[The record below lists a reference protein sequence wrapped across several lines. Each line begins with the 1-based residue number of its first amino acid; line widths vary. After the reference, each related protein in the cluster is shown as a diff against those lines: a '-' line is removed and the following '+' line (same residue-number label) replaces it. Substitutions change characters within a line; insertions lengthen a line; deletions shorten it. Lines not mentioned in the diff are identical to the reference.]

1 MNREEKCSDSLSL
14 SEGTE
19 FSESISERAMSPWTA
34 PQDTGWT
41 RSFWLSA
48 WEKRGAV
55 HAFAIQ
61 VKAINELKEKFRE
74 NPQVTIHGESY
85 VNLSRYISE
94 ARIIMYNLGYLPG
107 GDCDLTT
114 KTEETLRSLEQ
125 ACQLVLPKGVIS
137 VVAYPGHP
145 EGAREAVA
153 VEEYLKALPGSVF
166 EVLTLRQT
174 NRSAKTPVQHFVFR
188 NR

>member
-1 MNREEKCSDSLSL
+1 
-14 SEGTE
+14 
-19 FSESISERAMSPWTA
+19 
-34 PQDTGWT
+34 
-41 RSFWLSA
+41 
-48 WEKRGAV
+48 
-55 HAFAIQ
+55 
-61 VKAINELKEKFRE
+61 
-74 NPQVTIHGESY
+74 
-85 VNLSRYISE
+85 
-94 ARIIMYNLGYLPG
+94 MYNLGYLPG

-137 VVAYPGHP
+137 VVAYPGHS
-145 EGAREAVA
+145 EGAREAAA
-153 VEEYLKALPGSVF
+153 VEEYLKALPGSVY

>member
-1 MNREEKCSDSLSL
+1 MFGLSITERGHRILREYIRKGDVAVDC
-14 SEGTE
+14 
-19 FSESISERAMSPWTA
+19 TA
-34 PQDTGWT
+34 GHGLDTLFLAECVG
-41 RSFWLSA
+41 
-48 WEKRGAV
+48 EEGAV
-55 HAFAIQ
+55 HAFEIQ

-85 VNLSRYISE
+85 VNLSRYVS
-94 ARIIMYNLGYLPG
+94 AAKVIMYNLGYLPG

-145 EGAREAVA
+145 EGAREAAA